1 MPGKVLL
8 FGSGLVRGA
17 LGAVW
22 VCRPDLLE
30 THRDAQDLP
39 DGNAGKD
46 GQGLPAAP
54 DVNAATPLSD
64 VDKGEMEGLLSAFPS
79 APKAESC
86 LLHAHRGVFPS
97 GFFHEYENDTI
108 KKRIQGET
116 R

>member
-8 FGSGLVRGA
+8 FGSGLVLGA
-17 LGAVW
+17 LGAVY

-39 DGNAGKD
+39 DAD
-46 GQGLPAAP
+46 AAP

-79 APKAESC
+79 APKAENC
-86 LLHAHRGVFPS
+86 LSHAHGGVFPS